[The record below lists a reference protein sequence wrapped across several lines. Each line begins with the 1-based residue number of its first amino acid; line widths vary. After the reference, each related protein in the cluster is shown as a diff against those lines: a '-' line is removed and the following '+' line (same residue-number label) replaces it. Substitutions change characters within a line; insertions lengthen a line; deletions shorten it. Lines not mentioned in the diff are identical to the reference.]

1 MDLIVHLLCSKQASD
16 VYDGLR
22 LRRFAKEV
30 KKIWEAQNQSTSV
43 PSERLLQVLASM
55 GVFTET
61 EIDYFTLTQLV
72 PCI

>member
-1 MDLIVHLLCSKQASD
+1 MDLTVHLCSKQASD
-16 VYDGLR
+16 VYDK

-30 KKIWEAQNQSTSV
+30 KKIWEGQNQSTSLLC
-43 PSERLLQVLASM
+43 EQLLQVLASV

-61 EIDYFTLTQLV
+61 EIDYFTLTQLI